1 MEEEKW
7 EDVDDTVKSKATN
20 KDAVTIAGAVLLG
33 CLIISGTLAYVSAR
47 GVKIMGQV
55 GGTEVAANQAGSQQP
70 DAVKVSIDEIKALF
84 TDKNIMFGK
93 KDSKI
98 LFVEFSDPSCPFCQ
112 VASGKNPELNKQAG
126 AQFTMEKDGGTY
138 LPPVPE
144 MKKLVDSG
152 KAAYVWLYANGHGN
166 GELGTKALYC
176 AKEKGKFWEAHDLLM
191 SAAGYD
197 IMNNTVKNDVAK
209 SGDMANFLKNAVKV
223 DDMKKCLESGKY
235 DDRIAGDMAIAQKIG
250 FRGTPSFFVNTTN
263 FAGAYSYKDM
273 MSVVEEALKK

>member
-7 EDVDDTVKSKATN
+7 EDVDDVSESRPASKGTM
-20 KDAVTIAGAVLLG
+20 TIAGAILLG

-47 GVKIMGQV
+47 GVKITGIPSSPTTADQ
-55 GGTEVAANQAGSQQP
+55 AAAKQP
-70 DAVKVSIDEIKALF
+70 DAVKLSMDQIKALF

-93 KDSKI
+93 KDSKV
-98 LFVEFSDPSCPFCQ
+98 LFVEFSDPSCPFCH

-152 KAAYVWLYANGHGN
+152 KAAFVWLYANGHGS

-176 AKEKGKFWEAHDLLM
+176 AKEKGKFWEVHDLLM
-191 SAAGYD
+191 SAAGFD
-197 IMNNTVKNDVAK
+197 LMNNKIKNDMSKA
-209 SGDMANFLKNAVKV
+209 GDMADFLKSAVKA
-223 DDMKKCLESGKY
+223 DDMKTCLESRKY
-235 DDRIAGDMAIAQKIG
+235 DDRIASDMAIAQQIG
-250 FRGTPSFFVNTTN
+250 FKGTPSFFVNTTN

-273 MSVVEEALKK
+273 LPAVEEALKK